1 MEYYGIESVFLAFND
16 CYLCFYLCYYLCFCS
31 VAVILLHCGSFC
43 HENKFLVC
51 VNIPG
56 NKAHSDS
63 DSDLCLCVME
73 SLCVFHVF
81 RTFIMKL

>member
-1 MEYYGIESVFLAFND
+1 M
-16 CYLCFYLCYYLCFCS
+16 FCS
-31 VAVILLHCGSFC
+31 VVVILLHCGSFF

-63 DSDLCLCVME
+63 DSDYCVDA
-73 SLCVFHVF
+73 SGGQSTQIKYLSKS
-81 RTFIMKL
+81 TDTYNKILLQ